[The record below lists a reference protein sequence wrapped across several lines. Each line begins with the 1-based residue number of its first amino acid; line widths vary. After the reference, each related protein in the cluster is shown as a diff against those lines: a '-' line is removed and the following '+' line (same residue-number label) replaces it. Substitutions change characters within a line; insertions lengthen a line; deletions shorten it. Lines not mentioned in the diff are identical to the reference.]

1 MLKKTAI
8 TSAILSTLLLSSF
21 IATASGDYKPNM
33 TMPAA
38 SQQAMS
44 SDSYGEII
52 GQFNS
57 PDGSVVGATL
67 PGQNVSFSIPMNP
80 HNEQYLHF
88 AFMHAA
94 SASEGWFF
102 APKSEQGIELSSLML
117 EDGKRVDI
125 TKQIALF
132 QASNAGQFKKVTADK
147 GKLKSGTTSKFMKA
161 ELMTHNGM
169 YIISIKNISEDNYKT
184 PFSSG
189 VWSVTETAVRS
200 FDHEPSSALSKLA
213 TTGDRSELYKLVQKQ
228 TIEKN
233 NTPSMELS
241 KKAIKMAKE
250 QMVGHKKIGSIS
262 GSALTQKELEKKFAM
277 AAAQMGAKYYVIT
290 GLSNKNHSFGNADIY
305 E

>member
-8 TSAILSTLLLSSF
+8 TSAILSTLLLSSS
-21 IATASGDYKPNM
+21 IATASGDYKSSM
-33 TMPAA
+33 IMPAA
-38 SQQAMS
+38 SQQAMPS
-44 SDSYGEII
+44 NLYGEII
-52 GQFNS
+52 GQFSS
-57 PDGSVVGATL
+57 PDGTVVGATL
-67 PGQNVSFSIPMNP
+67 PGKNVSFSIPMNP
-80 HNEQYLHF
+80 HNGQYLHF

-102 APKSEQGIELSSLML
+102 APKSEQGIELSSMML
-117 EDGKRVDI
+117 EDGQRVDI

-132 QASNAGQFKKVTADK
+132 QASNAGQFEKVTTDK
-147 GKLKSGTTSKFMKA
+147 GKLKSGAASKFMKA

-228 TIEKN
+228 TLEKN

-241 KKAIKMAKE
+241 KRAIKMAKE
-250 QMVGHKKIGSIS
+250 QMVDHKKIGSIS
-262 GSALTQKELEKKFAM
+262 ASALTQKELENKFAM
-277 AAAQMGAKYYVIT
+277 AATQMGAKYYVIT